1 GPVEQS
7 LETWE
12 RVLAVNLTAIFLA
25 CKHALPHMVR
35 QGGGSIVN
43 ISSVG
48 GIRARIGRPSVAYS
62 ASKAGIAGLT
72 RDVAIQYASRGIPCN
87 TIVLGGVRTP
97 RIVNERPGVDA
108 EELARLRSAELP
120 RGTMGDGWDTA
131 YAALYLASDESR
143 HVTGTT
149 LVVDGGQSAAIRV
162 AIMPQER

>member
-1 GPVEQS
+1 IDAGNARRTEERITADGGSAATFVGDVASATDSAAMVRACIDTFGRVDVVHNNAGITGGNGGPVEQS

-72 RDVAIQYASRGIPCN
+72 RDVAIQYASRGIRCN
-87 TIVLGGVRTP
+87 TIVL
-97 RIVNERPGVDA
+97 
-108 EELARLRSAELP
+108 
-120 RGTMGDGWDTA
+120 
-131 YAALYLASDESR
+131 
-143 HVTGTT
+143 
-149 LVVDGGQSAAIRV
+149 
-162 AIMPQER
+162 